1 MSRYLLAPAR
11 LMRTLVT
18 HRFLLGQLAWR
29 AFASRHAG
37 AVLGW
42 LWTPLGTAVQF
53 LLYTVV
59 FSVILQIKIPLMAGT
74 DLAERVPVGFGVFLI
89 TGLVPYLALNDVIM
103 RSSRVIRSNATL
115 VQRVRLPLEV
125 LVVGDILGTLMH
137 HAAAVVLMIIYCAWA
152 GYLAVAGT
160 GWLLFGVLLLLVL
173 AIAFGLLVSVLGV
186 ALPDIPE
193 VLGLVLQLALYG
205 APIIYSLT
213 LVKQGWLR
221 AMIQA
226 NPITP
231 LVGVFRAG
239 LLGVAPPPVSG
250 VIYLIVLAAAL
261 LVVGSAAMDRYRTTI
276 PDLL

>member
-1 MSRYLLAPAR
+1 MSRYFFAPAR
-11 LMRTLVT
+11 LLRTLVA

-53 LLYTVV
+53 VLYTVV
-59 FSVILQIKIPLMAGT
+59 FSVILQIKVELGGT
-74 DLAERVPVGFGVFLI
+74 DLARGVPVGFGVFLI

-103 RSSRVIRSNATL
+103 RSSRVIRANATL

-125 LVVGDILGTLMH
+125 MVIGDILGTLLH
-137 HAAAVVLMIIYCAWA
+137 HAAAVVLMVLYCAWA
-152 GYLAVAGT
+152 GHLAVTGA
-160 GWLLFGVLLLLVL
+160 GWLIVGVVLLLML
-173 AIAFGLLVSVLGV
+173 AVGFGLLVSVLGV

-193 VLGLVLQLALYG
+193 VLALVLQFALYG
-205 APIIYSLT
+205 APIIYPLSF
-213 LVKQGWLR
+213 VKQELLL
-221 AMIQA
+221 ILINA

-239 LLGVAPPPVSG
+239 LLGVAPPDLVG
-250 VIYLIVLAAAL
+250 IIYLIVLAAVL
-261 LVVGSAAMDRYRTTI
+261 LVVGAAAMDRYRATI

>member
-1 MSRYLLAPAR
+1 MSRYFFAPAR
-11 LMRTLVT
+11 LLRTLVA

-53 LLYTVV
+53 VLYTVV
-59 FSVILQIKIPLMAGT
+59 FSVILQIKVELGGT
-74 DLAERVPVGFGVFLI
+74 DLARRVPVGFGVFLI

-103 RSSRVIRSNATL
+103 RSSRVIRANAIL

-125 LVVGDILGTLMH
+125 MVIGDILGTLLH
-137 HAAAVVLMIIYCAWA
+137 HAAAVVLMVLYCAWA
-152 GYLAVAGT
+152 GYLAVTGA
-160 GWLLFGVLLLLVL
+160 GWLIVGVVLLLML
-173 AIAFGLLVSVLGV
+173 AVGFGLLVSVLGV

-193 VLGLVLQLALYG
+193 VLALVLQFVLYG
-205 APIIYSLT
+205 APIIYPLSF
-213 LVKQGWLR
+213 VKQELLL
-221 AMIQA
+221 ILINA

-239 LLGVAPPPVSG
+239 LLGVAPPDPVG
-250 VIYLIVLAAAL
+250 IIYLVVLAAVL
-261 LVVGSAAMDRYRTTI
+261 LVVGAAAMDRYRATI

>member
-1 MSRYLLAPAR
+1 MSRYFFAPAR
-11 LMRTLVT
+11 LLRTLVT

-53 LLYTVV
+53 ALYTVV
-59 FSVILQIKIPLMAGT
+59 FSVILGIKAELLGT

-103 RSSRVIRSNATL
+103 RSSRVIRANATL

-125 LVVGDILGTLMH
+125 MVVGDILGTLMH
-137 HAAAVVLMIIYCAWA
+137 HALAVVLMVIYCLWA
-152 GYLAVAGT
+152 GHLAVAGI
-160 GWLLFGVLLLLVL
+160 GWLVVGIAMLLVL
-173 AIAFGLLVSVLGV
+173 AVGFGLLVSVLGV

-193 VLGLVLQLALYG
+193 VLGLLLQFALYG
-205 APIIYSLT
+205 APIIYPLSLVRQDV
-213 LVKQGWLR
+213 LL
-221 AMIQA
+221 ALINM
-226 NPITP
+226 NPLTP

-239 LLGVAPPPVSG
+239 LLGVAPPAVSG
-250 VIYLIVLAAAL
+250 IIYLIVLSAV
-261 LVVGSAAMDRYRTTI
+261 LVIAGAAAMDRYRATI

>member
-1 MSRYLLAPAR
+1 MSRYFLAPER
-11 LMRTLVT
+11 LARTLMT
-18 HRFLLGQLAWR
+18 HRFLLAQLAWR

-53 LLYTVV
+53 VLYTVV
-59 FSVILQIKIPLMAGT
+59 FSVILQIKIELGGT
-74 DLAERVPVGFGVFLI
+74 DLARRVPVGFGVFLI

-103 RSSRVIRSNATL
+103 RSSRVIRANATL

-125 LVVGDILGTLMH
+125 LVVGDILGTLLH
-137 HAAAVVLMIIYCAWA
+137 HLAAVVLMILYCAWA
-152 GYLAVAGT
+152 GHLVVSGA
-160 GWLLFGVLLLLVL
+160 GWLIAGVVLLLAMAVGV
-173 AIAFGLLVSVLGV
+173 GLLVSVLGV

-193 VLGLVLQLALYG
+193 VLGLLLQLALYG
-205 APIIYSLT
+205 APIIYPLSF
-213 LVKQGWLR
+213 VKQDVLL
-221 AMIQA
+221 ALIQA

-239 LLGVAPPPVSG
+239 LLDVAPPAASG
-250 VIYLIVLAAAL
+250 IIYLIVLSVV
-261 LVVGSAAMDRYRTTI
+261 LVVVGAAAMDRYRASI

>member
-1 MSRYLLAPAR
+1 MSHYLFAPVR
-11 LMRTLVT
+11 LLRTLVA
-18 HRFLLGQLAWR
+18 HRFLLAQLAGR

-37 AVLGW
+37 SLLGW

-53 LLYTVV
+53 VLYTVV
-59 FSVILQIKIPLMAGT
+59 FSVILQIKIPLLGI
-74 DLAERVPVGFGVFLI
+74 DLAKRVPVGFGVFLI

-103 RSSRVIRSNATL
+103 RSSRVIRANATI

-125 LVVGDILGTLMH
+125 MVIGDILGTLMH
-137 HAAAVVLMIIYCAWA
+137 HATAVVLMILYCALA
-152 GYLAVAGT
+152 GHLAVAGA
-160 GWLLFGVLLLLVL
+160 GWVVVGIVLLLVL
-173 AIAFGLLVSVLGV
+173 AVGFGLLVSVLGV

-193 VLGLVLQLALYG
+193 VLGLLLQFALYG
-205 APIIYSLT
+205 APIIYSLS
-213 LVKQGWLR
+213 LVKQDWLLALIR
-221 AMIQA
+221 A

-250 VIYLIVLAAAL
+250 IIYLIVLAVAL
-261 LVVGSAAMDRYRTTI
+261 LVVGAAAMDRYRATI

>member
-1 MSRYLLAPAR
+1 ML
-11 LMRTLVT
+11 RTLVA
-18 HRFLLGQLAWR
+18 HRFLLAQLAGR

-37 AVLGW
+37 SLLGW

-53 LLYTVV
+53 VLYTVV
-59 FSVILQIKIPLMAGT
+59 FSVILQIKIPLLGI
-74 DLAERVPVGFGVFLI
+74 DLAKRVPVGFGVFLI

-103 RSSRVIRSNATL
+103 RSSRVIRANATL

-125 LVVGDILGTLMH
+125 MVVGDILGTLLH
-137 HAAAVVLMIIYCAWA
+137 HATAVVLMILYCAWA
-152 GYLAVAGT
+152 GHLAVAGA
-160 GWLLFGVLLLLVL
+160 GWLVVGIVLLLAL
-173 AIAFGLLVSVLGV
+173 AVGFGLLVSVLGV

-193 VLGLVLQLALYG
+193 VLGLLLQFALYG
-205 APIIYSLT
+205 APIIYSLS
-213 LVKQGWLR
+213 LVKQDSLLALIR
-221 AMIQA
+221 A

-250 VIYLIVLAAAL
+250 IIYLIVLAVAL
-261 LVVGSAAMDRYRTTI
+261 LIVGAAAMDRYRATI